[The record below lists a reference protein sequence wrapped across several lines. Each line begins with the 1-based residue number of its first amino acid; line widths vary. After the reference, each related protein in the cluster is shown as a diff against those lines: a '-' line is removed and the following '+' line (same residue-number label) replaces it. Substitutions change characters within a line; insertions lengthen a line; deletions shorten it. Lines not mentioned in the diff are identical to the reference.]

1 MNSISEEQ
9 NFSEEPY
16 QIYKSNSII
25 KTFTSFQQ
33 INFVTQLN
41 NYSIQLSS
49 FPNAEQYDR
58 TIQNSN
64 IIIGTNLC
72 EQEQDEMFSNEEQ
85 ILDYKYE
92 ETLVE
97 EKQVFD
103 NQFFFNKFQL
113 EGCGFNFN
121 LIHLLW
127 LQDPIFK
134 NNIRLDIPDTIQI
147 LQGQPHFWYYSV
159 DSQIMRKSKTKLNL
173 ESILKDFVK
182 DKNDN
187 HEICAVWI
195 TKKDNQ
201 TEFEFLSQYL
211 LCQLISQMNYETE
224 GYLQKFIYPKSEK
237 NEVIKCTWGNNL
249 CYFEVFTNKYPIMM
263 QKADI
268 YQRAVTF
275 ETQNGPVEQSTL
287 KGTQFCQRLEL
298 LCGLIMSHV
307 INVTQNQKEI
317 TLMELIFKL
326 SKKGQIYL
334 IICSNLSTS
343 NVPTK
348 FSLPDFSITKKVTKE
363 LLNYP
368 KAITLS
374 DNSKCIVCDEE
385 KNQIEFSKVKLK
397 ELIHYWESG
406 SDHRSQ
412 VQSPKSHRLHAQ
424 LIKIDPT
431 QLIPRVI
438 KLMYPRMSLEEYQEF
453 RNNTVFI
460 NQTISLCSYCF
471 TKLYQSEEEK
481 VRVIPRKHNR
491 LIKTEIYDNEPI
503 KYDPI
508 TPGKTKKTIYCSF
521 LEHKVINNYINRRLK
536 LSNIKKESFPMI
548 NNSNSLFKTTQSS
561 RIKVDI

>member
-1 MNSISEEQ
+1 MNEDKYYDQQYE
-9 NFSEEPY
+9 
-16 QIYKSNSII
+16 II
-25 KTFTSFQQ
+25 QVDEKE
-33 INFVTQLN
+33 N
-41 NYSIQLSS
+41 N
-49 FPNAEQYDR
+49 
-58 TIQNSN
+58 
-64 IIIGTNLC
+64 
-72 EQEQDEMFSNEEQ
+72 
-85 ILDYKYE
+85 
-92 ETLVE
+92 
-97 EKQVFD
+97 D

-147 LQGQPHFWYYSV
+147 IQGQPHFWYYSV

-173 ESILKDFVK
+173 ESILQDFIRDQK
-182 DKNDN
+182 DN
-187 HEICAVWI
+187 HEICAAWI
-195 TKKDNQ
+195 VKKDNQ

-211 LCQLISQMNYETE
+211 LSQLISQMSYETE

-275 ETQNGPVEQSTL
+275 ETPNGPVEQSTL
-287 KGTQFCQRLEL
+287 QGTQFCQRLEL

-334 IICSNLSTS
+334 IICSNLSTF
-343 NVPTK
+343 NVPSK
-348 FSLPDFSITKKVTKE
+348 FTLPNFSITKKVTKE

-368 KAITLS
+368 KPITLS

-412 VQSPKSHRLHAQ
+412 IQSPKSYRLNAQ
-424 LIKIDPT
+424 QLKIDPT

-438 KLMYPRMSLEEYQEF
+438 KLMYPRMTLEEYQEF
-453 RNNTVFI
+453 RKNTVFI

-471 TKLYQSEEEK
+471 TKLYSSEAEK
-481 VRVIPRKHNR
+481 VIVIPKKHKR
-491 LIKTEIYDNEPI
+491 LIRTEIYDNEPI
-503 KYDPI
+503 KYDLIP
-508 TPGKTKKTIYCSF
+508 PGSTKTSIYSSF
-521 LEHKVINNYINRRLK
+521 LQHKVINNYINRRLK
-536 LSNIKKESFPMI
+536 QSNVKNELFPI
-548 NNSNSLFKTTQSS
+548 VNNSNSLYKTTQSS
-561 RIKVDI
+561 RNKVEI